1 MSPKDLKYALNAIQW
16 INVKEDPADLDS
28 ASLWR
33 FADPSF
39 VPEYPGVLAEIK
51 RAGFDAT
58 MLEVLDTQTLQ
69 NYAAMV
75 ADAGLALAP
84 GYAQVPLASAHGGR
98 LERGTIER
106 IHWFDAVRRKA
117 EESNYFGLSTIFLA
131 AEVDKDAI
139 RWQRPAVGYDFD
151 QDRLDELTDLIDEA
165 VDVLNAEGV
174 KPGLHNHA
182 GTWVETEQEYEHVL
196 NSIDAS
202 RLGASFDIGHL
213 EWAGIDAKAAIEKWG
228 DRVQDLHV
236 KDLDLDV
243 ARRSRE
249 EPLSYSAPPTSA
261 CTASRARP
269 ARSAR
274 DPVRAAGRLRR
285 VGDHRGRSCEHGP
298 GAQRSAHR
306 SLARRSHSLTVEGE
320 AL

>member
-1 MSPKDLKYALNAIQW
+1 MPLSDLNFALNAIQW
-16 INVKEDPADLDS
+16 INVKEDPDDLDS

-39 VPEYPGVLAEIK
+39 VAEYPGVLAEIR

-75 ADAGLALAP
+75 EESGLRLAP
-84 GYAQVPLASAHGGR
+84 GYVQVPLASEHGGR
-98 LERGTIER
+98 LERGSFER
-106 IHWFDAVRRKA
+106 IHWFDGVRRKA

-131 AEVDKDAI
+131 AEVNQDAI
-139 RWQRPAVGYDFD
+139 RWQRPAVGHDFS

-174 KPGLHNHA
+174 RPGLHNHV
-182 GTWVETEQEYEHVL
+182 GTWIETQYEYEHVL
-196 NSIDAS
+196 QAIDAS

-213 EWAGIDAKAAIEKWG
+213 EWAGIEAKQAIADWA
-228 DRVQDLHV
+228 DRVQDLHL
-236 KDLDLDV
+236 KDLDLDL

-249 EPLSYSAPPTSA
+249 EGMGYERATDLGLYREPGLGQIDLVDTLSALPDGFGGWIIIEVDR
-261 CTASRARP
+261 ASM
-269 ARSAR
+269 
-274 DPVRAAGRLRR
+274 DPVQSAQYTARWVADVTAG
-285 VGDHRGRSCEHGP
+285 
-298 GAQRSAHR
+298 
-306 SLARRSHSLTVEGE
+306 
-320 AL
+320 

>member
-1 MSPKDLKYALNAIQW
+1 MSPKDLKFALNAIQW
-16 INVKEDPADLDS
+16 INVKEDPSDLDS

-39 VPEYPGVLAEIK
+39 VAEYPGVLAEIR
-51 RAGFDAT
+51 RAGFEAT

-69 NYAAMV
+69 NYAAMIEES
-75 ADAGLALAP
+75 GLALAP
-84 GYAQVPLASAHGGR
+84 GYVQVPLASAHGGR
-98 LERGTIER
+98 LERGTSER

-131 AEVDKDAI
+131 AEVDQSAI
-139 RWQRPAVGYDFD
+139 RWQKPAIGYDFS

-174 KPGLHNHA
+174 RPGLHNHV

-213 EWAGIDAKAAIEKWG
+213 EWAGIDAKKAIEKWG
-228 DRVQDLHV
+228 ARVQDLHL
-236 KDLDLDV
+236 KDLDLEI
-243 ARRSRE
+243 ARRTRE
-249 EPLSYSAPPTSA
+249 DGLSYERATDLGLYREPGLGQLDLPGILSALPDGFGGWVIIEVDR
-261 CTASRARP
+261 ASMEPVA
-269 ARSAR
+269 SAR
-274 DPVRAAGRLRR
+274 HTAAWVADL
-285 VGDHRGRSCEHGP
+285 V
-298 GAQRSAHR
+298 A
-306 SLARRSHSLTVEGE
+306 
-320 AL
+320 

>member
-1 MSPKDLKYALNAIQW
+1 MPLSDLNFALNAIQW
-16 INVKEDPADLDS
+16 INVKEDPDDLDS

-39 VPEYPGVLAEIK
+39 VAEYPGVLAEIR

-75 ADAGLALAP
+75 EESGLRLAP
-84 GYAQVPLASAHGGR
+84 GYVQVPLASEHGGR
-98 LERGTIER
+98 LERGSFER
-106 IHWFDAVRRKA
+106 IHWFDGVRRKA

-131 AEVDKDAI
+131 AEVNQDAI
-139 RWQRPAVGYDFD
+139 RWQRPAVGHDFS

-174 KPGLHNHA
+174 RPGLHNHV
-182 GTWVETEQEYEHVL
+182 GTWIETQHEYEHVL
-196 NSIDAS
+196 QAIDAS

-213 EWAGIDAKAAIEKWG
+213 EWAGIEAKQAIADWA
-228 DRVQDLHV
+228 DRVQDLHL
-236 KDLDLDV
+236 KDLDLDL

-249 EPLSYSAPPTSA
+249 EGMGYERATDLGLYREPGLGQIDLVDTLSALPDGFGGWIIIEVDR
-261 CTASRARP
+261 ASM
-269 ARSAR
+269 
-274 DPVRAAGRLRR
+274 DPVQSAQYTARWVADVTAG
-285 VGDHRGRSCEHGP
+285 
-298 GAQRSAHR
+298 
-306 SLARRSHSLTVEGE
+306 
-320 AL
+320 